1 MATDFPAEIERLR
14 HTYASIAAVSDP
26 QVLRARIAE
35 LSDATKIVD
44 ELEPVDLAYLDP
56 PYNQH
61 RYFTNYHVW
70 ETLVRWDAPEHY
82 GVACKRVDARDQATK
97 SVFNRRREMP
107 RALAG
112 LIARVRAEV
121 LVLSFSD
128 EGFVPLEDLVAMCGQ
143 RGRSVEVLAFDSAR
157 YNGARIGVFNAS
169 GQKVGRISHTRN
181 TEYVLLA
188 GEPER
193 IARMSERAR
202 RAGTRST
209 A

>member
-1 MATDFPAEIERLR
+1 VLTPGRGRA
-14 HTYASIAAVSDP
+14 
-26 QVLRARIAE
+26 LRA
-35 LSDATKIVD
+35 DATKIVD

-82 GVACKRVDARDQATK
+82 GIACKRVDARDQSTK

>member
-1 MATDFPAEIERLR
+1 MIP
-14 HTYASIAAVSDP
+14 
-26 QVLRARIAE
+26 
-35 LSDATKIVD
+35 
-44 ELEPVDLAYLDP
+44 PV
-56 PYNQH
+56 
-61 RYFTNYHVW
+61 
-70 ETLVRWDAPEHY
+70 
-82 GVACKRVDARDQATK
+82 
-97 SVFNRRREMP
+97 
-107 RALAG
+107 G

-169 GQKVGRISHTRN
+169 EQKVGRISHTRN